1 MEKFRRCEKLKKK
14 KDFDSVFQNKSSC
27 FRRTSN
33 YNFIYKQNSFGFL
46 RIGIVAKKNIG
57 CAVVRNHEKRLV
69 REFFRR
75 MENELKSLSYDFV
88 CIIKKSSSSDD
99 KKALDFE
106 NFVKSLQGVRQ

>member
-14 KDFDSVFQNKSSC
+14 KDFDSIFQNKFSL

-75 MENELKSLSYDFV
+75 LEKNYKSLSYDFV
-88 CIIKKSSSSDD
+88 CIIKKSSSPDD

-106 NFVKSLQGVRQ
+106 DFIKSLQRGR